1 VDQQGHRPVPGGGR
15 PREVTFSGGRGAV
28 IATALQLTV
37 NGLAFGGLD
46 ARVDLERRGIVQLQ
60 LEEGKTKRVVA
71 LLSALNVEGK
81 ALISMGAHDEN
92 TVRAARNLPG
102 VKTLP
107 AANLNALDLLDYDT
121 LILTREGVDVLER
134 FLA

>member
-1 VDQQGHRPVPGGGR
+1 M
-15 PREVTFSGGRGAV
+15 PRKARRAAVRSMLTSKVTENRIWV
-28 IATALQLTV
+28 
-37 NGLAFGGLD
+37 LD
-46 ARVDLERRGIVQLQ
+46 QLQ

-71 LLSALNVEGK
+71 LLSALNVTGK
-81 ALISMGAHDEN
+81 ALISLGSHDEN

-107 AANLNALDLLDYDT
+107 AANLNALDLLDYDN